1 MTIKTDV
8 NYPLLNDLVAMGILS
23 SKSSPKQI
31 GPFKI
36 KTECF
41 VGDSSGGTKALAEE
55 MITGGIHSVVS
66 LNTDGTA
73 DNAFAALTEGTHF
86 TTATTDGT
94 TTLTWITDQS
104 ANQVMIQ
111 YAY

>member
-1 MTIKTDV
+1 MAIKTNV
-8 NYPLLNDLVAMGILS
+8 NYPLLNDLVAMGILN
-23 SKSSPKQI
+23 SKTSPKQV

-41 VGDSSGGTKALAEE
+41 AGDSSGGTKDLAEE
-55 MITGGIHSVVS
+55 MITGGIHSVIT
-66 LNTDGTA
+66 LQTDGTA
-73 DNAFAALTEGTHF
+73 DNALAALVENTHF
-86 TTATTDGT
+86 TTSTSDGT

-104 ANQVMIQ
+104 GKQVMIQ

>member
-1 MTIKTDV
+1 MAIKTDV

-23 SKSSPKQI
+23 AKSSPKQV

-41 VGDSSGGTKALAEE
+41 AGDSSGNTKTLAETP
-55 MITGGIHSVVS
+55 ISGGIHSVITIQTNGS
-66 LNTDGTA
+66 SN
-73 DNAFAALTEGTHF
+73 NALTALTENTHF
-86 TTATTDGT
+86 TISGA
-94 TTLTWITDQS
+94 TLTWITNQS